1 MGLAEWLYLGAYV
14 CAGASVALGV
24 LALLIGKGVI

>member
-1 MGLAEWLYLGAYV
+1 MGMAEWLQLGAYV

-24 LALLIGKGVI
+24 LAFLIDKGVV